1 MIWIVENVVMALKA
15 IIAHKLRSLLTM
27 FGVIIGILSVSLM
40 GTAISGINHTFEKSM
55 SFLGNNV
62 INIDRFPWD
71 IEEDWLRWKYAN
83 RPNLKKQYVDKIIK
97 RSRYTDYA
105 IPNFQDIVSVKFKK
119 CAVNNSEM
127 IGTDSRYQT
136 MFDLEMENGRFFSP
150 IEEKKGL
157 RVAVIGYTV
166 KEKLF
171 KEHNPIGNKI
181 EIDGLNFTVIG
192 CLKEQGK
199 FLGIVSMDNQVFIP
213 FNDIKAVKS
222 DIEERLYISVK
233 MKKDADKKIAEDEL
247 RMIMREIRGLK
258 PFEEDDFFFNQQEI
272 FREQLNKT
280 RYSIAAAGLGI
291 TSLSLLV
298 GGIGI
303 MNIMFVSIRERTQ
316 EIGIRKALGATRNKI
331 LFQFLCEAISI
342 SLIGGIIGILIT
354 IILVDELNKFL
365 IASLSFKLIL
375 ISLLISCLTGILS
388 GALPARHAAS
398 LDPVEAMRF
407 E

>member
-1 MIWIVENVVMALKA
+1 
-15 IIAHKLRSLLTM
+15 
-27 FGVIIGILSVSLM
+27 
-40 GTAISGINHTFEKSM
+40 
-55 SFLGNNV
+55 
-62 INIDRFPWD
+62 
-71 IEEDWLRWKYAN
+71 
-83 RPNLKKQYVDKIIK
+83 
-97 RSRYTDYA
+97 
-105 IPNFQDIVSVKFKK
+105 
-119 CAVNNSEM
+119 
-127 IGTDSRYQT
+127 
-136 MFDLEMENGRFFSP
+136 
-150 IEEKKGL
+150 
-157 RVAVIGYTV
+157 
-166 KEKLF
+166 
-171 KEHNPIGNKI
+171 
-181 EIDGLNFTVIG
+181 
-192 CLKEQGK
+192 
-199 FLGIVSMDNQVFIP
+199 MDNQVFIP

-233 MKKDADKKIAEDEL
+233 MKKDADRKIAEDEL

-258 PFEEDDFFFNQQEI
+258 PLEEDDFFFNQQEI

-331 LFQFLCEAISI
+331 LFQFICEAISI

>member
-1 MIWIVENVVMALKA
+1 MTWIIENIVMALKA
-15 IIAHKLRSLLTM
+15 IISHKLRSLLTM

-40 GTAISGINHTFEKSM
+40 GTAISGINHSFEKSM

-71 IEEDWLRWKYAN
+71 TEEDWWKFRN
-83 RPNLKKQYVDKIIK
+83 RPYLKKIYVNKLNN
-97 RSRYTDYA
+97 RSRYADYA
-105 IPNFQDIVSVKFKK
+105 IPIFQDYVNVKFNKN
-119 CAVNNSEM
+119 AVNNSELM
-127 IGTDSRYQT
+127 GTDSRYQA
-136 MFDLEMENGRFFSP
+136 MFDLKLEEGRFFSS
-150 IEEKKGL
+150 IEENKGL
-157 RVAVIGYTV
+157 RVAVIGYTI
-166 KEKLF
+166 KESLF
-171 KEHNPIGNKI
+171 KEQNPIGSKI
-181 EIDGLNFTVIG
+181 EIDGINFTVVG

-199 FLGIVSMDNQVFIP
+199 FLGIIPMDNQVFIP
-213 FNDIKAVKS
+213 FNDIKSVNS
-222 DIEERLYISVK
+222 NIEERLYISVK
-233 MKKDADKKIAEDEL
+233 MKKDVEKKIAEDEL

-258 PFEEDDFFFNQQEI
+258 PLEKDDFFFNRQEI
-272 FREQLNKT
+272 FREQLNAI

-303 MNIMFVSIRERTQ
+303 MNIMFVSIRERTR
-316 EIGIRKALGATRNKI
+316 EIGIRKALGATKNKI
-331 LFQFLCEAISI
+331 LFQFLCEAIVI
-342 SLIGGIIGILIT
+342 SVIGGIIGILIT
-354 IILVDELNKFL
+354 IVLVDELNKFL

-375 ISLLISCLTGILS
+375 ISLLVSCLTGIFS